1 MRNYSKML
9 NSKQR
14 IKIFNGG
21 FDMSDERLIV
31 ALDFNKFSDV
41 KNLINELGD
50 DVVFY
55 KVGMELFYSEGEKV
69 VYWLKEQNK
78 KVFLDLKLCD
88 IPNTVAG
95 GLCSLMKL
103 GADILNVHAVGGFEM
118 MEAGI
123 LSLRAESERLQIPCP
138 KLIAI
143 TVLTSMDQSDW
154 DGLGYGNIDM
164 TQQALHLAK
173 LAQFAGLDGVV
184 SSPQEAKAIRQECG
198 KDFLI
203 VTPGI
208 RPIGSD
214 IDDQSRVS
222 LPSYAIENG
231 SNYLVVGRP
240 IRSAE
245 NPLQA
250 ARNILEEIK
259 NVGNV

>member
-1 MRNYSKML
+1 MA
-9 NSKQR
+9 
-14 IKIFNGG
+14 
-21 FDMSDERLIV
+21 DERLIV
-31 ALDFNKFSDV
+31 ALDFNKFDDV
-41 KNLINELGD
+41 KNLVNELGD

-55 KVGMELFYSEGEKV
+55 KVGMELFYSEGAKV
-69 VYWLKEQNK
+69 VEWLKEQNK
-78 KVFLDLKLCD
+78 KIFLDLKLFD

-103 GADILNVHAVGGFEM
+103 GADILNVHASGGYEM
-118 MEAGI
+118 MEAAA
-123 LSLRAESERLQIPCP
+123 LSLRAEADRLKIPCP

-154 DGLGYGNIDM
+154 QGLGYDKIDM
-164 TQQALHLAK
+164 TQQVLHFAK

-184 SSPQEAKAIRQECG
+184 SSPQEAKSIRDECG

-214 IDDQSRVS
+214 IDDQTRIS
-222 LPSYAIENG
+222 LPKYAIENG

-240 IRSAE
+240 IRSAD
-245 NPLQA
+245 NPKLA
-250 ARNILEEIK
+250 AKNILEEIRDC
-259 NVGNV
+259 

>member
-1 MRNYSKML
+1 MV
-9 NSKQR
+9 
-14 IKIFNGG
+14 
-21 FDMSDERLIV
+21 DERLIV
-31 ALDFNKFSDV
+31 ALDFNKFDDA
-41 KNLINELGD
+41 KNLVNELGD

-55 KVGMELFYSEGEKV
+55 KVGMELFYSEGVKV
-69 VYWLKEQNK
+69 IDWLKEHNK
-78 KVFLDLKLCD
+78 KIFLDLKLFD

-95 GLCSLMKL
+95 GLCSLMRH
-103 GADILNVHAVGGFEM
+103 GVDILNVHAMGGLEM
-118 MEAGI
+118 MEAAA

-143 TVLTSMDQSDW
+143 TVLTSMDQPDW
-154 DGLGYGNIDM
+154 EGLGYDKIDM
-164 TQQALHLAK
+164 TQQAIHLAK

-184 SSPQEAKAIRQECG
+184 SSPQEARVIRQECG
-198 KDFLI
+198 ENFLI

-222 LPSYAIENG
+222 LPRYAIENG

-245 NPLQA
+245 NPKLA
-250 ARNILEEIK
+250 AQNILKEIAE
-259 NVGNV
+259 V